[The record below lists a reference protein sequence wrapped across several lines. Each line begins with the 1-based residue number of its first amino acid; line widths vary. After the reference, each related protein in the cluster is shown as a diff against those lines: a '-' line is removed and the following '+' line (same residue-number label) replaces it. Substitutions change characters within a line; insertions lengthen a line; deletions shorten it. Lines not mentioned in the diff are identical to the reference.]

1 MVSVIALRVFP
12 DEPVYG
18 LKEGPES
25 GRWVQKIWVIRGD
38 RKAKYETD
46 FGPASDFPDA
56 TTIIYIGDGE
66 DTVAEFQAAAQRDR
80 HDDKWAKR
88 RREMQSES
96 TLITDILRQEER
108 KIAERAN
115 RSVFGPHHSAQRID
129 YPREAVKAKQKE
141 RRDDRRNN
149 H

>member
-1 MVSVIALRVFP
+1 MHVVADRIFP
-12 DEPVYG
+12 DEPCYG
-18 LKEGPES
+18 LMETRES
-25 GRWVQKIWVIRGD
+25 GRWIQRLWVIRGD

-46 FGPASDFPDA
+46 IGPVSDFPDA
-56 TTIIYIGDGE
+56 TPLIYISDGD
-66 DTVAEFQAAAQRDR
+66 DTVAELQYLAEMDR
-80 HDDKWAKR
+80 RNDKWAKR

-96 TLITDILRQEER
+96 TLIADILRQEER
-108 KIAERAN
+108 KIAERQN

-141 RRDDRRNN
+141 RRNDRSNN